1 MVKGSFEGLYTF
13 AEVGFI
19 YGFDA
24 SNLRKQVATDKLIEG
39 KDIKKFGKTWL
50 ITEQSMIKHFGR
62 VKFEEYQKQKS
73 NKQIKDQLKMEKLKT
88 KSRKSSKKSH
98 SINCD
103 EEKIKDSWVIGDIK
117 GIEVKSFTF
126 NTNTSKE

>member
-13 AEVGFI
+13 AEVGLI

-24 SNLRKQVATDKLIEG
+24 SNLRKQVANDKLVDG

-50 ITEQSMIKHFGR
+50 ITEQSMIKHFGK
-62 VKFEEYQKQKS
+62 VKFEDYQKQKS
-73 NKQIKDQLKMEKLKT
+73 KDHRKNQSKTEKGKIRT
-88 KSRKSSKKSH
+88 RKSRKSTE

-103 EEKIKDSWVIGDIK
+103 EEKIKDSWIIGDIK
-117 GIEVKSFTF
+117 GIEVKSFSF
-126 NTNTSKE
+126 KTNTSK